1 MRDLI
6 KLNIT
11 DLDSNGLGVAHYQG
25 KKILVNGALPDET
38 ILVSKDNCSQL
49 IEIIQPSP
57 LRINPPCKLFNKCGG
72 CNIQHIDNYHE
83 YKTSLVKKLL
93 EEINFSG
100 ILHPLITTPS
110 RSRRRASFKVKNY
123 QLSFNQYH
131 SKLTVAIDDCLLLE
145 DDLNQLI
152 RPINLLLY
160 RLKIQIYEVNLVS
173 SDSGVEVILYS
184 QKNHSLEHNNI
195 LSEFAYQ
202 YNISRIIWHK
212 NTPSIIIQIKPV
224 ELHFNNIKVD
234 LPIRSFLQV
243 SKSSMEIMNNIIKK
257 HINVRE
263 KLLELYCG
271 CGSFTLNLA
280 NLTKITAIE
289 GHKESILALI
299 KAANRYNLKIEARCQ
314 DLYNRPIKS
323 NEIDNYKQIL
333 INPPRNGATPQIK
346 EIAKSKNLS
355 DVIFVSCS
363 LVNFVRDTKILL
375 EAGFYLK
382 EIYPIDQFLY
392 TTHLELIAIFQKH
405 ITF

>member
-1 MRDLI
+1 
-6 KLNIT
+6 
-11 DLDSNGLGVAHYQG
+11 
-25 KKILVNGALPDET
+25 
-38 ILVSKDNCSQL
+38 
-49 IEIIQPSP
+49 
-57 LRINPPCKLFNKCGG
+57 
-72 CNIQHIDNYHE
+72 
-83 YKTSLVKKLL
+83 
-93 EEINFSG
+93 
-100 ILHPLITTPS
+100 
-110 RSRRRASFKVKNY
+110 
-123 QLSFNQYH
+123 
-131 SKLTVAIDDCLLLE
+131 
-145 DDLNQLI
+145 
-152 RPINLLLY
+152 
-160 RLKIQIYEVNLVS
+160 
-173 SDSGVEVILYS
+173 
-184 QKNHSLEHNNI
+184 
-195 LSEFAYQ
+195 
-202 YNISRIIWHK
+202 
-212 NTPSIIIQIKPV
+212 
-224 ELHFNNIKVD
+224 
-234 LPIRSFLQV
+234 
-243 SKSSMEIMNNIIKK
+243 MNNIIKK